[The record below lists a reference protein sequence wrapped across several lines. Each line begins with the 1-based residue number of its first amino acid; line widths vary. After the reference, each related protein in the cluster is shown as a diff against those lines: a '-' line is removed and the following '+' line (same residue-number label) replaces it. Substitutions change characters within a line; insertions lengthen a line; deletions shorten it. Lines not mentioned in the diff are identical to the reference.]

1 MRNANPRP
9 KKYASAAERQAAF
22 RARFVTVPVRLDA
35 TTADTLTR
43 LASSLDV
50 PRTEVMVNLI
60 KHALLGGEPRNWAI
74 MGLRRDL
81 LTKGLVQREAKQRAP
96 KLRALKLAENDEVD
110 E

>member
-1 MRNANPRP
+1 MRNVNPRP

-43 LASSLDV
+43 LADSLDV
-50 PRTEVMVNLI
+50 PRTELMVNLI
-60 KHALLGGEPRNWAI
+60 KHALLGGPSRNWAV
-74 MGLRRDL
+74 MGLRSDL
-81 LTKGLVQREAKQRAP
+81 LTKGLSQREAKQRAP
-96 KLRALKLAENDEVD
+96 RIRTKTEEVD